1 MVFVTRN
8 SQQKIIALYSES
20 GANHD
25 EEMNIN
31 SDEVIAF
38 LKSLESTTPN
48 YLELLQSDLEFIRVI
63 DDLIEVLLKKNIIAI
78 TDFPKPVLAKM
89 MTRKGI
95 RDQLSPLTEI
105 IHADKT

>member
-1 MVFVTRN
+1 
-8 SQQKIIALYSES
+8 
-20 GANHD
+20 
-25 EEMNIN
+25 MNIN

-38 LKSLESTTPN
+38 LKNLESTTPN

-63 DDLIEVLLKKNIIAI
+63 DDLIEVLLKKNIITI

-95 RDQLSPLTEI
+95 RDQLSPLTGI
-105 IHADKT
+105 IQTDNT